1 MRVVVTRPEA
11 SGLKTS
17 KLLRERGH
25 DPVFLPLTRPTHDAK
40 AAIAAIAK
48 TPASFAV
55 TSAEAIR
62 ALVSSGA
69 DLSANLH
76 RPLFAV
82 GDASAKVARGAGF
95 RAIVTGDSDGS
106 ALAQRIAD
114 DDASHRGT
122 VLYLAGT
129 PRDQG
134 FEHRLGELHVPFET
148 VEIYSMQPVIWPR
161 EQVQERIA
169 DAPIDAILFYSSEA
183 VRMFFGLMDREDFF
197 DRLLHCK
204 MICISSKVLSHIPAA
219 FQNTSRASATPSEFA
234 MFDLLDRNAGT

>member
-11 SGLKTS
+11 SGLKTA

-25 DPVFLPLTRPTHDAK
+25 DPILLPLTIAVHDTN
-40 AAIAAIAK
+40 AAIAAFAK
-48 TPASFAV
+48 TPASLAV

-62 ALVSSGA
+62 ALVGSGA
-69 DLSANLH
+69 DLSTSLH

-82 GDASAKVARGAGF
+82 GEASAKAARDAGF
-95 RAIVTGDSDGS
+95 EAVITGGSDGT

-134 FEHRLGELHVPFET
+134 FEHKLVDLNVPYET
-148 VEIYSMQPVIWPR
+148 VEIYHMQPVPWPR
-161 EQVQERIA
+161 QQLQERIA
-169 DAPIDAILFYSSEA
+169 DAPVDAVLFYSSEA
-183 VRMFFGLMDREDFF
+183 ARIFFALMEKEQ
-197 DRLLHCK
+197 RLEQLRHCK
-204 MICISSKVLSHIPAA
+204 MICISSKVLSHVPAA
-219 FQNTSRASATPSEFA
+219 FQNAAFASGAPSEFR